1 MESRRR
7 RRPRRRRSE
16 GSEFPAQVPI
26 QRRARGVLSRRRFQR
41 IKKEVYIA
49 VLAISRCY
57 RGYAGR
63 RDRNKTLYGRESA
76 DLQNLLRLLA
86 SEAEQMTDRATRT
99 EKRMVRRD
107 LKSKKEA
114 ARSRVDELS
123 DLVVTTESRYMLLI
137 AEKDKLTPRAI
148 ASGYRGGVEFSIS
161 VR

>member
-1 MESRRR
+1 
-7 RRPRRRRSE
+7 
-16 GSEFPAQVPI
+16 
-26 QRRARGVLSRRRFQR
+26 
-41 IKKEVYIA
+41 
-49 VLAISRCY
+49 
-57 RGYAGR
+57 
-63 RDRNKTLYGRESA
+63 
-76 DLQNLLRLLA
+76 
-86 SEAEQMTDRATRT
+86 MTDRATRT